1 VGAAGWSPRK
11 EIYIWLV
18 FRELGLEGGK
28 RGVLIFYTR
37 IGADGGE
44 SGEWTGG
51 IAGVRGRWN
60 RQEEDGV
67 KRDNSGIE
75 DFWSGY
81 RGYEEEDEEDAGG
94 EAVVDIAEVDEE
106 LGAEPNDLDARYELV
121 EGLIE
126 QIGGQLATGSG
137 KASVADLIRLMQ
149 LEKELKPRQCGRMVI
164 EWVDKLQKK
173 KR

>member
-1 VGAAGWSPRK
+1 M
-11 EIYIWLV
+11 
-18 FRELGLEGGK
+18 
-28 RGVLIFYTR
+28 
-37 IGADGGE
+37 
-44 SGEWTGG
+44 
-51 IAGVRGRWN
+51 
-60 RQEEDGV
+60 

-106 LGAEPNDLDARYELV
+106 PGAEPNDLDARYELV

-126 QIGGQLATGSG
+126 QIGGQLATGAG